1 VDIDVLGSGSSGNC
15 YRISD
20 GQTPLLI
27 ECGLPF
33 REIREALDFKLSEIA
48 GCLVSHEHMDHAK
61 AARDL
66 MKAGVDVYA
75 SAGTVVA
82 LGWQGHRVCPVRTGH
97 GPFALGTWRVI
108 PFPAEHDA
116 AEPLGFLLDS
126 TATGERLLY
135 SGDTCFIRPRFA
147 GLTHIMCEANNS
159 WAAVRGGSAPESVKH
174 RVLKTHMSLATVKD
188 FLLANDLTRV
198 QEIILLHLSDQHSDA
213 EAFRREVQELTGK
226 VVRVA

>member
-1 VDIDVLGSGSSGNC
+1 MDIDVLGSGSSGNC

-33 REIREALDFKLSEIA
+33 REIRGALDFKLSEIV

-75 SAGTVVA
+75 SAGTVLA
-82 LGWQGHRVCPVRTGH
+82 LGWQGHRVCPVRGH
-97 GPFALGTWRVI
+97 GSFPLGTWRVT

-159 WAAVRGGSAPESVKH
+159 WEAVRGGSAPESVKH

-188 FLLANDLTRV
+188 FLRANDLTHV

-226 VVRVA
+226 PTRIA